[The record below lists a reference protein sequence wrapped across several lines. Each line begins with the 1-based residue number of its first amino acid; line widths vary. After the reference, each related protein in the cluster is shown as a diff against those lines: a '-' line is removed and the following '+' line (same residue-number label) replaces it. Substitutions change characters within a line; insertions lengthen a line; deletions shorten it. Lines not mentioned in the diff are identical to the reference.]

1 MRGTVSRHLV
11 WRRGSPAGKLTL
23 KKAGLACVEAEKP
36 IGPGVGSLRSL
47 LTFKQMEIMRG

>member
-1 MRGTVSRHLV
+1 MSRHLV